1 MSTNQSW
8 GGRFAEGPR
17 EAVAAYTDSQTYD
30 RALYAQDIRGSQ
42 AHARMLGRQG
52 VITPEEAEQI
62 VNGLDAVKQEIES
75 GAFVWKPALED
86 VHMNIEARLTE
97 IIGDVGKKL
106 HTGRSRNDQVGLTF
120 RLFVADRLT
129 AWQQRAAH
137 LCATLVSCADGHQD
151 DILPGCTHMQPAQ
164 PVSLAHHLLAYA
176 WMFRRDCMRLDDVLR
191 RVRISPLGAAALAGT
206 TYPLDPQ
213 SVADEVGFDGIYGNS
228 MDAVSDRD
236 FVLEALFAASCIM
249 AHLSRLCEE
258 LIIWAN
264 PAFGFVQ
271 LSDGYSTGS
280 SIMPQKKNPDVAELM
295 RGKTGRVYG
304 ALMGMLTIMKGLPMT
319 YNRDL
324 QEDKEGF
331 LDADRTVDASLM
343 LIAGMLEELTACAP
357 PAPAASS
364 MPRNW
369 PTIWWARACP
379 SARPIMSRAM
389 PWPWPKNRARAW
401 KTFRWPSSSSWMPA
415 SPMTSMPCW
424 TTPPPYAAAKRPPVP
439 APVPSDRAAAYL
451 AAGARM
457 SQQKA
462 TGWKVPLLFCAV
474 MGVAVLGTW
483 LWRNLDKPEV
493 PPLEPGLVAA
503 AQTYHIDLDADPEGK
518 LLRESITNASTG
530 FAPHDSKD
538 ARLAALIDKSLDMD
552 RFDAACVA
560 AVLLFDPHKRE
571 GKLMH
576 IARSAAR
583 DCATLPWG
591 AFAAKAMK
599 DPGVQTDAHFLLN
612 ARWRECPRP

>member
-52 VITPEEAEQI
+52 VITPDEAEQI

-120 RLFVADRLT
+120 RLFVADRLKV
-129 AWQQRAAH
+129 WQQRAAH

-176 WMFRRDCMRLDDVLR
+176 WMFRRDCMRLDDVLK
-191 RVRISPLGAAALAGT
+191 RVRISPLGSAALAGT

-236 FVLEALFAASCIM
+236 FVLEALFAGSCIM

-280 SIMPQKKNPDVAELM
+280 SIMPQKKNPDVAELV

-304 ALMGMLTIMKGLPMT
+304 SLITLLTAMKGLPLA
-319 YNRDL
+319 YNKDM
-324 QEDKEGF
+324 QEDKEPVFDAIDTVELCLPVFSAMIDTLTVNRANMRKAANGGF
-331 LDADRTVDASLM
+331 ISATDCADYLAKKGMPFREAYGIVGKLVGHCVDTGHSLET
-343 LIAGMLEELTACAP
+343 LPLEEYKKVSEYFEEDVYDALSLETCVNGRKVYGG
-357 PAPAASS
+357 PAPEAVKVQIE
-364 MPRNW
+364 N
-369 PTIWWARACP
+369 IKHFIQERA
-379 SARPIMSRAM
+379 
-389 PWPWPKNRARAW
+389 
-401 KTFRWPSSSSWMPA
+401 
-415 SPMTSMPCW
+415 
-424 TTPPPYAAAKRPPVP
+424 
-439 APVPSDRAAAYL
+439 
-451 AAGARM
+451 
-457 SQQKA
+457 
-462 TGWKVPLLFCAV
+462 
-474 MGVAVLGTW
+474 
-483 LWRNLDKPEV
+483 
-493 PPLEPGLVAA
+493 
-503 AQTYHIDLDADPEGK
+503 
-518 LLRESITNASTG
+518 
-530 FAPHDSKD
+530 
-538 ARLAALIDKSLDMD
+538 
-552 RFDAACVA
+552 
-560 AVLLFDPHKRE
+560 
-571 GKLMH
+571 
-576 IARSAAR
+576 
-583 DCATLPWG
+583 
-591 AFAAKAMK
+591 
-599 DPGVQTDAHFLLN
+599 
-612 ARWRECPRP
+612 